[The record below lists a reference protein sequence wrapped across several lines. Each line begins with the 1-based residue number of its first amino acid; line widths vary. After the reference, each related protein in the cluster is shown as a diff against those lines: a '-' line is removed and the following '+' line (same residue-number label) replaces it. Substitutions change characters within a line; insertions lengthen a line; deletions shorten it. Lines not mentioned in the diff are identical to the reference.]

1 MAATTAA
8 VGTAL
13 VTGYGFA
20 NDFANTPT
28 GQNFTAMGR
37 NAILQAEM
45 ARLRAETESLRKRVA
60 ETNVEEFK
68 VRADELKKR
77 MKEQAKKPVQ
87 TGGAVGTRRTA
98 PPSAEAVT
106 RLQDRLVRLKGLV
119 TQSGAL
125 TSAEYGPKV
134 DELISSVGELS
145 PQPDGDLYSLY
156 GTFINALTNYIAAP
170 GLGSRA
176 VDTAWATLTARRG
189 SSGAPTSPA
198 QSVGTDPGLPQSPA
212 PQEPVPALAPP
223 APPAPQSPEA
233 SAPQPPAPPAPQ
245 EPSLLATLTS
255 DLSTATG
262 GTGDADIDALIA
274 EVDELIK
281 TVTIPTVRASYE
293 TLKSIEARFEDLVE
307 KRKFE
312 NTPEGIKIRWIDT
325 MKRDLPALGEEIAT
339 LWDTMSG
346 TLGRVPAPLVRHL
359 FETWHALRTLEAEFG
374 ENRLS
379 VESGTE
385 RLDVVREELAKIKS
399 EYEGLGLA
407 PQSPEASA
415 PAPEAISPE
424 TATTR
429 IPGPPPLTPLM
440 KSQEET
446 KAALRLALEAPST
459 RAELAPML
467 SRLLSEADTADEAKL
482 DLMKTYARAAVEND
496 EARIQSTGSLLAPQE
511 PVPALASQPPEA
523 SLVTPPTPGPA
534 PVSTIHPRLLVESRQ
549 ALIAGERSATQLN
562 EATRSLSTD
571 LAGGPSLGNFAGGC
585 ALQDQVTAAISTQET
600 LVARV
605 VAAVNTLKR
614 VFASYQRETA
624 GMTFVS
630 DAEFREAPPTRTT
643 PLTVQA
649 GGGETLIQLK
659 KRLDSLLG
667 EIRAGIRDVP
677 ALVAGTASLRE
688 RLQTLRQQPR
698 LETPEP
704 CPVPV
709 SAPVPAPSASVPAPV
724 AAPPPIVQSTETLP
738 VAAVPLE
745 VPEGETFQI
754 ENPLN
759 AFRRPRPQSPGA
771 SALPP
776 PVPPP
781 VPPVPATAP
790 VPPPV
795 PGGTGLESRLAA
807 ARTAAETQMATPTE
821 PATGTLSRL
830 ISEAQAPVPQSP
842 EAPVPQPPVPQSP
855 EASAP
860 VPQPPAPVPAPRPR
874 TQALFALGKNG
885 DTLRLGDE
893 VVCDLYNKRFPQRG
907 TISRFIKKREDGAD
921 VLYVEALT
929 DTGSWNQPA
938 NACTR
943 VTTSSVGTP
952 IPGARG
958 PLGAVGTPGLPEALG
973 QLRTPLPA
981 IGSRAGTVRRSKG
994 GSRKKRLTSRRGNKT
1009 NVRGSR
1015 RR

>member
-1 MAATTAA
+1 
-8 VGTAL
+8 
-13 VTGYGFA
+13 
-20 NDFANTPT
+20 
-28 GQNFTAMGR
+28 
-37 NAILQAEM
+37 
-45 ARLRAETESLRKRVA
+45 
-60 ETNVEEFK
+60 
-68 VRADELKKR
+68 
-77 MKEQAKKPVQ
+77 
-87 TGGAVGTRRTA
+87 
-98 PPSAEAVT
+98 
-106 RLQDRLVRLKGLV
+106 
-119 TQSGAL
+119 
-125 TSAEYGPKV
+125 
-134 DELISSVGELS
+134 
-145 PQPDGDLYSLY
+145 
-156 GTFINALTNYIAAP
+156 
-170 GLGSRA
+170 
-176 VDTAWATLTARRG
+176 
-189 SSGAPTSPA
+189 
-198 QSVGTDPGLPQSPA
+198 
-212 PQEPVPALAPP
+212 
-223 APPAPQSPEA
+223 
-233 SAPQPPAPPAPQ
+233 
-245 EPSLLATLTS
+245 
-255 DLSTATG
+255 
-262 GTGDADIDALIA
+262 
-274 EVDELIK
+274 
-281 TVTIPTVRASYE
+281 
-293 TLKSIEARFEDLVE
+293 
-307 KRKFE
+307 
-312 NTPEGIKIRWIDT
+312 
-325 MKRDLPALGEEIAT
+325 
-339 LWDTMSG
+339 
-346 TLGRVPAPLVRHL
+346 
-359 FETWHALRTLEAEFG
+359 
-374 ENRLS
+374 
-379 VESGTE
+379 
-385 RLDVVREELAKIKS
+385 
-399 EYEGLGLA
+399 
-407 PQSPEASA
+407 
-415 PAPEAISPE
+415 
-424 TATTR
+424 
-429 IPGPPPLTPLM
+429 
-440 KSQEET
+440 
-446 KAALRLALEAPST
+446 
-459 RAELAPML
+459 
-467 SRLLSEADTADEAKL
+467 
-482 DLMKTYARAAVEND
+482 MKTYARAAVEND
-496 EARIQSTGSLLAPQE
+496 EARIQSTGSLLAPQ
-511 PVPALASQPPEA
+511 ASASQPPEA

-549 ALIAGERSATQLN
+549 ALVAGERSAAQLN

-571 LAGGPSLGNFAGGC
+571 IAGGPSLGNFAGGC

-605 VAAVNTLKR
+605 IAAVNTLKR

-709 SAPVPAPSASVPAPV
+709 SASAPASAPSASVPAPV

-781 VPPVPATAP
+781 VP
-790 VPPPV
+790 
-795 PGGTGLESRLAA
+795 GGTGLESRLAA

-830 ISEAQAPVPQSP
+830 ISEAQSP

-860 VPQPPAPVPAPRPR
+860 QPPVPAPAPPAPVPQLPAPVTAPRPR

>member
-28 GQNFTAMGR
+28 GQEMTAMGR

-77 MKEQAKKPVQ
+77 MKEQVVKTPAQ

-98 PPSAEAVT
+98 PPSAEEVA
-106 RLQDRLVRLKGLV
+106 RLKDRLVRLKGLV
-119 TQSGAL
+119 TQSSAL
-125 TSAEYGPKV
+125 ISADYGSKV
-134 DELISSVGELS
+134 DELNRSADELS
-145 PQPDGDLYSLY
+145 SQSDGDLYSLY
-156 GTFINALTNYIAAP
+156 GTFINALTNYIARP

-176 VDTAWATLTARRG
+176 VDTAWATLTTRRR
-189 SSGAPTSPA
+189 SSGALTSPA

-223 APPAPQSPEA
+223 APPAPQSPGASAPPAPQSPGA
-233 SAPQPPAPPAPQ
+233 SAPQPPAPQ

-346 TLGRVPAPLVRHL
+346 NLGRVPAPLVRHL

-385 RLDVVREELAKIKS
+385 RLSVVREELAKIKS
-399 EYEGLGLA
+399 EYEGLGLGPQA
-407 PQSPEASA
+407 PAPAPPAPAPPDAISTETAAVPIPPSPEAPAPQAPVPA
-415 PAPEAISPE
+415 PAP
-424 TATTR
+424 
-429 IPGPPPLTPLM
+429 
-440 KSQEET
+440 
-446 KAALRLALEAPST
+446 
-459 RAELAPML
+459 
-467 SRLLSEADTADEAKL
+467 
-482 DLMKTYARAAVEND
+482 
-496 EARIQSTGSLLAPQE
+496 
-511 PVPALASQPPEA
+511 QPPEA
-523 SLVTPPTPGPA
+523 PAPQAPASIVTPPSPGPP

-549 ALIAGERSATQLN
+549 ALVSGERAAAQLN
-562 EATRSLSTD
+562 EPTRA
-571 LAGGPSLGNFAGGC
+571 LAMEVADSPTPGNFAGGC
-585 ALQDQVTAAISTQET
+585 TLQDEITSAIDVRQT
-600 LVARV
+600 LVAQLV
-605 VAAVNTLKR
+605 SAVNTLKR

-624 GMTFVS
+624 GIAFVS
-630 DAEFREAPPTRTT
+630 DAEFREGAPPRTT

-659 KRLDSLLG
+659 KRLEPLLDT
-667 EIRAGIRDVP
+667 IRAGVRKVP
-677 ALVAGTASLRE
+677 GLVAETTALRE
-688 RLQTLRQQPR
+688 RLRKLRQTPR
-698 LETPEP
+698 LETPEA
-704 CPVPV
+704 CAVPV
-709 SAPVPAPSASVPAPV
+709 SASSPAPA
-724 AAPPPIVQSTETLP
+724 PIVQSTETLP
-738 VAAVPLE
+738 TAAVPLE
-745 VPEGETFQI
+745 VPPGETFQI
-754 ENPLN
+754 ENPM
-759 AFRRPRPQSPGA
+759 RPR
-771 SALPP
+771 
-776 PVPPP
+776 
-781 VPPVPATAP
+781 VPAPTSQT
-790 VPPPV
+790 PV
-795 PGGTGLESRLAA
+795 PGGTGLDPVEAERRTMELAGIPVSSAAELESQAA
-807 ARTAAETQMATPTE
+807 AELPSLAQERLSGAQDALRMVNEAR
-821 PATGTLSRL
+821 ATGRALSPAQLRESLSRGR
-830 ISEAQAPVPQSP
+830 IG
-842 EAPVPQPPVPQSP
+842 
-855 EASAP
+855 SA
-860 VPQPPAPVPAPRPR
+860 
-874 TQALFALGKNG
+874 
-885 DTLRLGDE
+885 
-893 VVCDLYNKRFPQRG
+893 
-907 TISRFIKKREDGAD
+907 
-921 VLYVEALT
+921 
-929 DTGSWNQPA
+929 
-938 NACTR
+938 
-943 VTTSSVGTP
+943 

-958 PLGAVGTPGLPEALG
+958 ALGAIGTPGLGALAPNF
-973 QLRTPLPA
+973 TSAVPS
-981 IGSRAGTVRRSKG
+981 SRAGTVRRSKG

>member
-20 NDFANTPT
+20 NDFAKTPT
-28 GQNFTAMGR
+28 GQNLTAMGR

-98 PPSAEAVT
+98 PPSAEEVA
-106 RLQDRLVRLKGLV
+106 RLQDRLMRLKGLV
-119 TQSGAL
+119 TKSSAL
-125 TSAEYGPKV
+125 ISADYGPKV
-134 DELISSVGELS
+134 DELISSAGELS
-145 PQPDGDLYSLY
+145 SQPDGDLYSLY
-156 GTFINALTNYIAAP
+156 GTFIKALTDYTARP

-176 VDTAWATLTARRG
+176 VDTAWATLTTRRR

-212 PQEPVPALAPP
+212 QESTPSVPQ
-223 APPAPQSPEA
+223 PPAPQSPEA
-233 SAPQPPAPPAPQ
+233 SAPPAPPAPQ
-245 EPSLLATLTS
+245 ESSLLATLTS

-346 TLGRVPAPLVRHL
+346 SLGRVPAPLVRHL

-385 RLDVVREELAKIKS
+385 RLDVVREELAKIKA

-407 PQSPEASA
+407 PPSPEASA

-496 EARIQSTGSLLAPQE
+496 EARIQSTGSLLAPQ
-511 PVPALASQPPEA
+511 ASASQPPEA
-523 SLVTPPTPGPA
+523 SLVTPPSPGPA

-549 ALIAGERSATQLN
+549 ALVAGERSAAQLN

-571 LAGGPSLGNFAGGC
+571 IAGGPSLGNFAGGC

-605 VAAVNTLKR
+605 IAAVNTLKR

-704 CPVPV
+704 CSVPV
-709 SAPVPAPSASVPAPV
+709 SASAPAPSASVPAPG

-776 PVPPP
+776 PVPPVP
-781 VPPVPATAP
+781 VSAP

-807 ARTAAETQMATPTE
+807 ARTAAEAQMATPTE

-830 ISEAQAPVPQSP
+830 ISEAQAPVP
-842 EAPVPQPPVPQSP
+842 APVPQSP
-855 EASAP
+855 EAQAP
-860 VPQPPAPVPAPRPR
+860 VPVPAPPAPVPAPRPR

>member
-28 GQNFTAMGR
+28 GQNFAAMGK

-77 MKEQAKKPVQ
+77 MKEQVVKTPAQ

-98 PPSAEAVT
+98 PPSAEEVA
-106 RLQDRLVRLKGLV
+106 RLKDRLVRLKGLV

-134 DELISSVGELS
+134 DELNRSADELS
-145 PQPDGDLYSLY
+145 SQSDGDLYSLY
-156 GTFINALTNYIAAP
+156 GTFINALTNYIARP

-176 VDTAWATLTARRG
+176 VDTAWATLTTRRA
-189 SSGAPTSPA
+189 SSGALTSPA

-223 APPAPQSPEA
+223 APQSPEA
-233 SAPQPPAPPAPQ
+233 SAPQPPVPALAPPAPPAPQ

-346 TLGRVPAPLVRHL
+346 NLGRVPAPLVRHL

-385 RLDVVREELAKIKS
+385 RLSVVREELAKIKS
-399 EYEGLGLA
+399 EYEGLGL
-407 PQSPEASA
+407 
-415 PAPEAISPE
+415 
-424 TATTR
+424 
-429 IPGPPPLTPLM
+429 G
-440 KSQEET
+440 
-446 KAALRLALEAPST
+446 
-459 RAELAPML
+459 
-467 SRLLSEADTADEAKL
+467 
-482 DLMKTYARAAVEND
+482 
-496 EARIQSTGSLLAPQE
+496 PQE
-511 PVPALASQPPEA
+511 PVPAPTAPAPPDAISTETAAVPIPQAPVPAPAPPSPEA
-523 SLVTPPTPGPA
+523 PAPQAPEPTQTPASIVTPPSPGPP

-549 ALIAGERSATQLN
+549 ALVSGERAAAQLN
-562 EATRSLSTD
+562 EPTRALSMEVADSPT
-571 LAGGPSLGNFAGGC
+571 PGNFAGGC
-585 ALQDQVTAAISTQET
+585 ALQDEITSAIDVRQT
-600 LVARV
+600 LVAQLV
-605 VAAVNTLKR
+605 SAVNTLKR

-624 GMTFVS
+624 GIAFVS
-630 DAEFREAPPTRTT
+630 DAEFREGAPPRTT

-659 KRLDSLLG
+659 KRLEPLLDT
-667 EIRAGIRDVP
+667 IRAGVRKVP
-677 ALVAGTASLRE
+677 GLVAETTALRE
-688 RLQTLRQQPR
+688 RLRKLRQTPR
-698 LETPEP
+698 LETPEA
-704 CPVPV
+704 CAQTPVPV
-709 SAPVPAPSASVPAPV
+709 SASSPASSPAPAPA
-724 AAPPPIVQSTETLP
+724 PIVQSTETLP
-738 VAAVPLE
+738 TAAV
-745 VPEGETFQI
+745 
-754 ENPLN
+754 
-759 AFRRPRPQSPGA
+759 
-771 SALPP
+771 
-776 PVPPP
+776 
-781 VPPVPATAP
+781 
-790 VPPPV
+790 
-795 PGGTGLESRLAA
+795 
-807 ARTAAETQMATPTE
+807 
-821 PATGTLSRL
+821 
-830 ISEAQAPVPQSP
+830 
-842 EAPVPQPPVPQSP
+842 
-855 EASAP
+855 
-860 VPQPPAPVPAPRPR
+860 
-874 TQALFALGKNG
+874 
-885 DTLRLGDE
+885 
-893 VVCDLYNKRFPQRG
+893 
-907 TISRFIKKREDGAD
+907 
-921 VLYVEALT
+921 
-929 DTGSWNQPA
+929 GS
-938 NACTR
+938 
-943 VTTSSVGTP
+943 VSVD
-952 IPGARG
+952 
-958 PLGAVGTPGLPEALG
+958 
-973 QLRTPLPA
+973 
-981 IGSRAGTVRRSKG
+981 
-994 GSRKKRLTSRRGNKT
+994 
-1009 NVRGSR
+1009 
-1015 RR
+1015 